1 MAKLNV
7 DQIAHIAEVISDL
20 HFSRVVG
27 SPFARVLF
35 RTAHLGDKY
44 PTVDYLVD
52 VLDAGNLSSGF
63 FFIQVKGTASASPTS
78 PRLAIDVSLERF
90 NQLVRL
96 SAPAYLVAVDIVS
109 EEAYL
114 VAACRSRKGAVASIT
129 KAFPLSDA
137 AVKIALY
144 REVAEFW
151 ASHKPLRRQSR
162 FQDG

>member
-1 MAKLNV
+1 MAKVNV
-7 DQIAHIAEVISDL
+7 DQIGHLAEVISDL
-20 HFSRVVG
+20 HFSRAVG

-52 VLDAGNLSSGF
+52 VLDAGSSSTGF
-63 FFIQVKGTASASPTS
+63 FFLQVKGTASASRTA
-78 PRLAIDVSLERF
+78 PRLAIDVTLERF

-96 SAPAYLVAVDIVS
+96 PAPAYFVAVDITS

-114 VAACRSRKGAVASIT
+114 VAAYRTRKAAVASVT

-151 ASHKPLRRQSR
+151 TSHRPLRRQSR